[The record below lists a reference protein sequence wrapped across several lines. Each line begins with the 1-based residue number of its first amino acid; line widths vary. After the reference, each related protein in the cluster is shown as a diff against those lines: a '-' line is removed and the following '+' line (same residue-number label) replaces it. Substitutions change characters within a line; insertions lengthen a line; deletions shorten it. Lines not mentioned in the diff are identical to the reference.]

1 MMFSVQVA
9 DEAVESEEGA
19 EVKEP
24 ELPNF
29 TKVCSL
35 ALPEAG
41 LPPRMF
47 TAGWLIKLLFRKI
60 FIVL

>member
-9 DEAVESEEGA
+9 DEALEAEEGA
-19 EVKEP
+19 GDVKEP

-41 LPPRMF
+41 LPLRMF
-47 TAGWLIKLLFRKI
+47 TAGG
-60 FIVL
+60 